1 MHIFTLRYPG
11 TNLDGVADVRT
22 VMTQLAT
29 LECSLADAAVAL
41 DLFEKSR
48 AIPVLPGSDQA
59 NASDMPYGYT
69 RRLPFIFAHTVV
81 YALDAISKTIGVL
94 AKTSGLPNSDI
105 QKAYDDFKAALPNLL
120 LVRNSAHHVEDR
132 ARGLGKGQVPL
143 QTPFLS
149 ISNLIDNRLNYTVE
163 DGSQGEVEITKNSV
177 EVAQQA
183 IQQTFNALSWS
194 GPSWDAPM
202 SFPGSK

>member
-1 MHIFTLRYPG
+1 
-11 TNLDGVADVRT
+11 
-22 VMTQLAT
+22 
-29 LECSLADAAVAL
+29 
-41 DLFEKSR
+41 
-48 AIPVLPGSDQA
+48 
-59 NASDMPYGYT
+59 MPYGYT